1 MGALRFKRDPGGT
14 FLDSNQELATPPWA
28 SIRDLEY
35 ASLQIEKDNSAEMTD
50 YGNWLGMLVKPGSSL
65 GGARP
70 KANVVDE
77 NGVLWIA
84 KFPSANDEK
93 DTGAWEKVLN
103 ELAASSGITV
113 PESEALVFSGNQHTF
128 LTKRFDRSDQ
138 HHRIHFASAMTLLG
152 EQDGADYSS
161 GASYLDMAGFICR
174 FSNKVEYNLEE
185 LWRRMVFNIAVS
197 NCDDHLRNHGFILK
211 NSGWELS
218 PAYDMNPD
226 ETGTGLK
233 LNISENDNS
242 LDFDLAMSV
251 ISHFCLSPEKAQS
264 ILKEVQKSV
273 SSWRQTAVKY
283 GISRMEQEMVER
295 AFRY

>member
-1 MGALRFKRDPGGT
+1 M
-14 FLDSNQELATPPWA
+14 ATPPWA
-28 SIRDLEY
+28 SIRELEY
-35 ASLQIEKDNSAEMTD
+35 ASLQIEKDNSAEMPN
-50 YGNWLGMLVKPGSSL
+50 YGNWLSMLVKPGSSL

-77 NGVLWIA
+77 SGSLWIA

-103 ELAASSGITV
+103 DLAASSGITV
-113 PESEALVFSGNQHTF
+113 PESKAQVFTGRHHTF
-128 LTKRFDRSDQ
+128 LARRFDRSGQ
-138 HHRIHFASAMTLLG
+138 RRIHFASAMTLLG
-152 EQDGADYSS
+152 ENDGADFSND
-161 GASYLDMAGFICR
+161 ASYLDMAAFICR
-174 FSNKVEYNLEE
+174 FSNNVEHNLEE
-185 LWRRMVFNIAVS
+185 LWRRIVFNIAVS

-218 PAYDMNPD
+218 PAYDINPD
-226 ETGTGLK
+226 ETGTGLT

-251 ISHFCLSPEKAQS
+251 IAHFRLSPEKAQS
-264 ILKEVQKSV
+264 ILNRVKKSV
-273 SSWRQTAVKY
+273 SSWSQTAAKY
-283 GISRMEQEMVER
+283 GISRAEQEMISR